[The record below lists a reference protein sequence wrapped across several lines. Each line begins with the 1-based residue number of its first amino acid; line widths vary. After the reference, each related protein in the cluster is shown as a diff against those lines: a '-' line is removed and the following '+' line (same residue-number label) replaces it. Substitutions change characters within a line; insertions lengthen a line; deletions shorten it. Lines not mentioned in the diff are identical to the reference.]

1 MGLYHLLQ
9 VNLNIVK
16 MSRFHGAL
24 LILTD
29 TTPFTAICFSLN
41 WESSFQIEMANAIPL
56 LWYKSLDKEKVFAFS
71 HVLGWFYFREVELSC
86 SEWIS
91 YMAMCMHQRN
101 SSLPEDLI

>member
-16 MSRFHGAL
+16 MSCFHGAL

-56 LWYKSLDKEKVFAFS
+56 L
-71 HVLGWFYFREVELSC
+71 
-86 SEWIS
+86 
-91 YMAMCMHQRN
+91 
-101 SSLPEDLI
+101 